1 MKPETQLKAN
11 NIKKMLNKGKTIK
24 QIAKKTGYSREYVY
38 KLSMYAEEE
47 I

>member
-11 NIKKMLNKGKTIK
+11 KIAKMLKTKTIK